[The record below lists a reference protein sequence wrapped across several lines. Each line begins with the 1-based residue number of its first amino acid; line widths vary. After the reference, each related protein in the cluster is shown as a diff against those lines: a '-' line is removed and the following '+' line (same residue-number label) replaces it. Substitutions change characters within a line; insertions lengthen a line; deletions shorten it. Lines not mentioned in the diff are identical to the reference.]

1 LTSFDPNRRGA
12 FPETAHTRST
22 STDQVDDS
30 IEVYDLRMARRDLA
44 KARRDLAKARRD
56 LAKARRDLA
65 KARRYVMIDSIIWK
79 FHKPFRAIKSF
90 NFRKA

>member
-1 LTSFDPNRRGA
+1 MTSLDPSRKGT
-12 FPETAHTRST
+12 FPETARTRST

-30 IEVYDLRMARRDLA
+30 IEVYDLRM
-44 KARRDLAKARRD
+44 ARRD